1 MVQEYI
7 DVSSGSYFYYT
18 GSNAPAGGIHK
29 LLTFKSLYHLYYSAF
44 NTGSGLIE
52 ATSSYDNYIESSISS
67 SRTMISSGPSSMPGE
82 IVLFSIPKKYYGFN
96 IEPSSLIISSSAT
109 NTIVTDDGEGNLVS
123 GSTHVGNIIY
133 AHGQLIITAL
143 PFITYFTQYPT
154 PGISFKGNTDIKT
167 GVYNITISDYELNH
181 TLNPTAQSGSTG
193 LYIDKFGNE
202 VSASHT
208 SASIFS
214 RPSGIYADNVTG
226 SAFQPYIT
234 TVGLYNDSDQLIA
247 VAKLAQPLPKPAD
260 TELTIQVKL
269 DV

>member
-1 MVQEYI
+1 MAQQYI

-29 LLTFKSLYHLYYSAF
+29 LLTFRSLQHLYYSGF
-44 NTGSGLIE
+44 NTGSG
-52 ATSSYDNYIESSISS
+52 TIESSSAYYNYVETS
-67 SRTMISSGPSSMPGE
+67 FTSGSRKMLRSGPADIPGE
-82 IVLFSIPKKYYGFN
+82 IVLFSIPRKYYGTN
-96 IEPSSLIISSSAT
+96 IEPGSLIISSS
-109 NTIVTDDGEGNLVS
+109 NPSTIITDDGEGNLVS
-123 GSTHVGNIIY
+123 GSIHVGNIIY
-133 AHGQLIITAL
+133 SHGQLIINTL
-143 PFITYFTQYPT
+143 PFITYFSQNPT

-167 GVYNITISDYELNH
+167 SVFNITVSDYELNH
-181 TLNPTAQSGSTG
+181 TLNPTAQSGSIVMF
-193 LYIDKFGNE
+193 YSSSSY
-202 VSASHT
+202 VQ
-208 SASIFS
+208 
-214 RPSGIYADNVTG
+214 PSGIYADNVTG